1 MTQQDL
7 FKLKPLL
14 TVLLASFALAACSV
28 GPDYVRPQMDT
39 GPAVFKEGQNWKPAQ
54 PRDLAADGKWWEMF
68 GDPQLNA
75 LAEQVDISNQ
85 NLALAEANFRSAVAL
100 VQSSRSAYS
109 PTLAASAGASRG
121 RSGSAGSSSSSS
133 NSANS
138 SNSSGNSSSSGSV
151 RNSYTFSLTASW
163 EADIWGK
170 VRRDVESSQASAQ
183 ASAADLAGARLS
195 AQAQLAQNYL
205 QLRVLDAQQQLL
217 EDTVQAYQRSLQV
230 TQNQYAAGLV
240 AKSDVI
246 QAQTQLKSAQASALD
261 NGVTRAQVEHAIALL
276 VGKTPAEFSLP
287 RAPLTAVAPPVPQ
300 GVPSMLLERRPD
312 VAAAERRVASANA
325 KIGVAKAAYFP
336 SLTLSASGGYQ
347 SSTFADWF
355 TLPGR
360 VWSLGPQLAQTI
372 FDGGARAAATDQAI
386 ATYDGTVATYKQTV
400 LTAFQDVED
409 NLAALRIL
417 EQEAAVQGEALQA
430 ARQAVTLVT
439 NQYKAGTVSYVN
451 VITAQ
456 ATALSAELTSLN
468 ILNRRMA
475 ASVLLAKALGGGWD
489 GHSLDDLGTIGAAD
503 GRQGQGAEGK
513 RGLALSGLKA

>member
-14 TVLLASFALAACSV
+14 AMLVASLALAACSV

-39 GPAVFKEGQNWKPAQ
+39 GPAIFKEGQNWKPAQ
-54 PRDLAADGKWWEMF
+54 PRDLVADGKWWEMF

-75 LAEQVDISNQ
+75 LVAQVDISNQ

-109 PTLAASAGASRG
+109 PTLSASAGASRG
-121 RSGSAGSSSSSS
+121 SSGSAGASSS
-133 NSANS
+133 NAASGSSA
-138 SNSSGNSSSSGSV
+138 GSV
-151 RNSYTFSLTASW
+151 RNSYTFSLTAAW

-183 ASAADLAGARLS
+183 ASAADLAAARLS
-195 AQAQLAQNYL
+195 AQAQVAQNYL

-217 EDTVQAYQRSLQV
+217 EETVQAYERSLQV
-230 TQNQYAAGLV
+230 AQNQYAAGMV

-276 VGKTPAEFSLP
+276 VGKTPAQFALP
-287 RAPLTAVAPPVPQ
+287 RAPLAAVAPPVPQ

-400 LTAFQDVED
+400 LTAFQEVED

-430 ARQAVTLVT
+430 ARQAVTLVN

-456 ATALSAELTSLN
+456 ATALSAELSSLN

-489 GHSLDDLGTIGAAD
+489 EHSLDDLGSLQQQSAEKAKALKENAAL
-503 GRQGQGAEGK
+503 R
-513 RGLALSGLKA
+513 

>member
-1 MTQQDL
+1 MENRMTQQDL

-14 TVLLASFALAACSV
+14 AVLMAGFALTACSV
-28 GPDYVRPQMDT
+28 GPDYVRPQLEPA
-39 GPAVFKEGQNWKPAQ
+39 PAVFKEGQDWHPAQ
-54 PRDLAADGKWWEMF
+54 PRDLVADGKWWEMF
-68 GDPQLNA
+68 GDAQLNA
-75 LAEQVDISNQ
+75 LVAQVDVSNQ

-109 PTLAASAGASRG
+109 PTLAASASASR
-121 RSGSAGSSSSSS
+121 SGGSSSSSS
-133 NSANS
+133 TTSTS
-138 SNSSGNSSSSGSV
+138 TGSSGSV
-151 RNSYTFSLTASW
+151 RNSYNFALTASW

-170 VRRDVESSQASAQ
+170 VRRDVEASQASAQ
-183 ASAADLAGARLS
+183 ASAADLAAARLS

-205 QLRVLDAQQQLL
+205 QLRVLDAQQQVLQ
-217 EDTVQAYQRSLQV
+217 DTVEAYQRSYQL
-230 TQNQYAAGLV
+230 TQNQYAAGMV

-276 VGKTPAEFSLP
+276 VGKTPSTFSLP
-287 RAPLTAVAPPVPQ
+287 KAPLTAVAPPVPQ

-312 VAAAERRVASANA
+312 VAAAERRVAAANA

-347 SSTFADWF
+347 SSSFADWF

-372 FDGGARAAATDQAI
+372 FDGGARSAATDQAI
-386 ATYDGTVATYKQTV
+386 ASYDGTVATYKQTV

-417 EQEAAVQGEALQA
+417 EQEAAVQNEALLA

-439 NQYKAGTVSYVN
+439 NQYKAGTVSYVS

-468 ILNRRMA
+468 IINRRMA
-475 ASVLLAKALGGGWD
+475 ASVLLAKALGGSWD
-489 GHSLDDLGTIGAAD
+489 GHDLDDLGPLQRQQAEKAKALKDNAAL
-503 GRQGQGAEGK
+503 R
-513 RGLALSGLKA
+513 

>member
-1 MTQQDL
+1 MEKRMTQQDL

-14 TVLLASFALAACSV
+14 AVLMASLALAACSV
-28 GPDYVRPQMDT
+28 GPDYVRPQMEEA
-39 GPAVFKEGQNWKPAQ
+39 PAVFKEGQDWKPAQ
-54 PRDLAADGKWWEMF
+54 PRDLVNDGKWWEMF
-68 GDPQLNA
+68 GDAQLDA
-75 LAEQVDISNQ
+75 LVQQVDVSNQ

-109 PTLAASAGASRG
+109 PTLAASAGASRSG
-121 RSGSAGSSSSSS
+121 GSASSTSSSS
-133 NSANS
+133 A
-138 SNSSGNSSSSGSV
+138 SSGTGSV

-170 VRRDVESSQASAQ
+170 VRRDVEASQASAQ
-183 ASAADLAGARLS
+183 ASAADLAAARLS

-205 QLRVLDAQQQLL
+205 QLRVLDAQQQVL
-217 EDTVQAYQRSLQV
+217 EQTVQAYQRSYQL
-230 TQNQYAAGLV
+230 TQNQYAAGMV

-276 VGKTPAEFSLP
+276 VGKTPSTFSLP
-287 RAPLTAVAPPVPQ
+287 RAPLAAVAPPVPQ

-312 VAAAERRVASANA
+312 VAAAERRVAAANA

-347 SSTFADWF
+347 SSSFADWF

-372 FDGGARAAATDQAI
+372 FDGGARSAATDQAI
-386 ATYDGTVATYKQTV
+386 ASYDGTVATYKQTV
-400 LTAFQDVED
+400 LTAFQEVED

-417 EQEAAVQGEALQA
+417 EQEAAVQNEALLA

-439 NQYKAGTVSYVN
+439 NQYKAGTVSYVS

-456 ATALSAELTSLN
+456 ATALSAELNALS

-489 GHSLDDLGTIGAAD
+489 GHRLDDLGPLEQQQAD
-503 GRQGQGAEGK
+503 KSRAL
-513 RGLALSGLKA
+513 RGEVQ

>member
-1 MTQQDL
+1 MENRMTQQDL

-14 TVLLASFALAACSV
+14 AVLMAGFALTACSV
-28 GPDYVRPQMDT
+28 GPDYVRPQLEPA
-39 GPAVFKEGQNWKPAQ
+39 PAVFKEGQDWHPAQ
-54 PRDLAADGKWWEMF
+54 PRDLVADGKWWEMF
-68 GDPQLNA
+68 GDAQLNA
-75 LAEQVDISNQ
+75 LVAQVDVSNQ

-109 PTLAASAGASRG
+109 PTLAASASASR
-121 RSGSAGSSSSSS
+121 SGGSSSSSS
-133 NSANS
+133 TTSTS
-138 SNSSGNSSSSGSV
+138 TGSSGSV
-151 RNSYTFSLTASW
+151 RNSYNFALTASW

-170 VRRDVESSQASAQ
+170 VRRDVEASQASAQ
-183 ASAADLAGARLS
+183 ASAADLAAARLS

-205 QLRVLDAQQQLL
+205 QLRVLDAQQQVLQ
-217 EDTVQAYQRSLQV
+217 DTVEAYQRSYQL
-230 TQNQYAAGLV
+230 TQNQYAAGMV

-276 VGKTPAEFSLP
+276 VGKTPSTFSLP
-287 RAPLTAVAPPVPQ
+287 KAPLTAVAPPVPQ

-312 VAAAERRVASANA
+312 VAAAERRVAAANA

-347 SSTFADWF
+347 SSSFADWF

-372 FDGGARAAATDQAI
+372 FDGGARSAATDQAI
-386 ATYDGTVATYKQTV
+386 ASYDGTVATYKQTV

-417 EQEAAVQGEALQA
+417 EQEAAVQNEALLA

-439 NQYKAGTVSYVN
+439 NQYKAGTVSYVS

-468 ILNRRMA
+468 IINRRMA

-489 GHSLDDLGTIGAAD
+489 GHDLDDLGPLQRQQAEKAKALKDNAAL
-503 GRQGQGAEGK
+503 R
-513 RGLALSGLKA
+513 

>member
-1 MTQQDL
+1 MKQQQAL
-7 FKLKPLL
+7 MLKPLL
-14 TVLLASFALAACSV
+14 AALMASFALAACSV
-28 GPDYVRPQMDT
+28 GPDYARPQMEEA
-39 GPAVFKEGQNWKPAQ
+39 PAVFKEGQNWKPAQ
-54 PRDLAADGKWWEMF
+54 PRDLGADGKWWEMF

-75 LAEQVDISNQ
+75 LVAQVDISNQ
-85 NLALAEANFRSAVAL
+85 NLALAEANFRSALAL

-109 PTLAASAGASRG
+109 PTLDASASASRG
-121 RSGSAGSSSSSS
+121 RSGSSGSSSSSS
-133 NSANS
+133 
-138 SNSSGNSSSSGSV
+138 SSSSSGGSV
-151 RNSYTFSLTASW
+151 RNSYSFALNASW

-170 VRRDVESSQASAQ
+170 VRRDVEASQASAQ

-217 EDTVQAYQRSLQV
+217 EDTVQAYQRSYQL
-230 TQNQYAAGLV
+230 TQNQYAAGMV
-240 AKSDVI
+240 AKADVI

-276 VGKTPAEFSLP
+276 VGKTPSTFMLP
-287 RAPLTAVAPPVPQ
+287 KAPLAAAAPPIPQ

-355 TLPGR
+355 SLPGR
-360 VWSLGPQLAQTI
+360 VWSLGPQLAQNI
-372 FDGGARAAATDQAI
+372 FDGGARRAATAQAI
-386 ATYDGTVATYKQTV
+386 ASYDGTVAEYKQAV
-400 LTAFQDVED
+400 LTAFQEVED

-417 EQEAAVQGEALQA
+417 EQEADVQNEALQS

-456 ATALSAELTSLN
+456 ATALSAERTSLD

-489 GHSLDDLGTIGAAD
+489 SNSLADLAPL
-503 GRQGQGAEGK
+503 AEQSESK
-513 RGLALSGLKA
+513 AKGLKDNAALR

>member
-14 TVLLASFALAACSV
+14 AMLLASLALAACSV

-54 PRDLAADGKWWEMF
+54 PRDLVADGKWWEMF

-75 LAEQVDISNQ
+75 LVAQVDISNQ

-109 PTLAASAGASRG
+109 PTLSASAGASRG
-121 RSGSAGSSSSSS
+121 SSGSAGSTSS
-133 NSANS
+133 NAA
-138 SNSSGNSSSSGSV
+138 SGSGAGSV
-151 RNSYTFSLTASW
+151 RNSYTFSLTAAW

-183 ASAADLAGARLS
+183 ASAADLAAARLS
-195 AQAQLAQNYL
+195 AQAQVAQNYL

-217 EDTVQAYQRSLQV
+217 EETVQAYERSLQV
-230 TQNQYAAGLV
+230 AQNQYAAGMV

-276 VGKTPAEFSLP
+276 VGKTPAQFALA
-287 RAPLTAVAPPVPQ
+287 RAPLAAVAPPVPQ

-400 LTAFQDVED
+400 LTAFQEVED

-430 ARQAVTLVT
+430 ARQAVTLVN

-489 GHSLDDLGTIGAAD
+489 ERSLDDLGSLQQQSAEKAKALKENAAL
-503 GRQGQGAEGK
+503 R
-513 RGLALSGLKA
+513 

>member
-1 MTQQDL
+1 MTQPHP

-14 TVLLASFALAACSV
+14 AVLLASCALAACSV

-54 PRDLAADGKWWEMF
+54 PRDLTADGKWWEMF

-75 LAEQVDISNQ
+75 LIAQVDISNQ

-109 PTLAASAGASRG
+109 PTLSASAGASRAS
-121 RSGSAGSSSSSS
+121 SGSAGSSSGNGGST
-133 NSANS
+133 NGASA
-138 SNSSGNSSSSGSV
+138 GGV
-151 RNSYTFSLTASW
+151 RNSYTFSLTAAW
-163 EADIWGK
+163 EPDLWGK
-170 VRRDVESSQASAQ
+170 VRRDVEASQTSAQ
-183 ASAADLAGARLS
+183 ASAADLAAARLS
-195 AQAQLAQNYL
+195 AQAQVAQDYL

-230 TQNQYAAGLV
+230 TQNQYAAGMV

-287 RAPLTAVAPPVPQ
+287 RRPLTAVAPPVPQ

-312 VAAAERRVASANA
+312 VAAAERRVAAANA

-347 SSTFADWF
+347 SSSFSDWF

-386 ATYDGTVATYKQTV
+386 ANYDGTVATYKQTV

-417 EQEAAVQGEALQA
+417 EQEAAVQHEALLA

-489 GHSLDDLGTIGAAD
+489 EHSLDDLGPLEQQTAD
-503 GRQGQGAEGK
+503 KAK
-513 RGLALSGLKA
+513 ALKENAVLR

>member
-14 TVLLASFALAACSV
+14 AVLVASLALAACSV

-75 LAEQVDISNQ
+75 LVAQVDISNQ

-109 PTLAASAGASRG
+109 PTLSASAGASRG
-121 RSGSAGSSSSSS
+121 SSGSAGSSSSSAAS
-133 NSANS
+133 GSSA
-138 SNSSGNSSSSGSV
+138 GSV
-151 RNSYTFSLTASW
+151 RNSYTFSLTAAW

-183 ASAADLAGARLS
+183 ASAADLAAARLS
-195 AQAQLAQNYL
+195 AQAQVAQNYL

-217 EDTVQAYQRSLQV
+217 EETVQAYERSLQV
-230 TQNQYAAGLV
+230 AQNQYAAGMV

-276 VGKTPAEFSLP
+276 VGKTPAQFALP
-287 RAPLTAVAPPVPQ
+287 RAPLAAVAPPVPQ

-347 SSTFADWF
+347 SSSFADWF

-360 VWSLGPQLAQTI
+360 VWSLGPQLAQSI

-386 ATYDGTVATYKQTV
+386 ATYDGTVANYKQTV
-400 LTAFQDVED
+400 LTAFQEVED

-430 ARQAVTLVT
+430 ARQAVTLVN

-489 GHSLDDLGTIGAAD
+489 EHSLDDLGPLQQQSAEKAKALKENAAL
-503 GRQGQGAEGK
+503 R
-513 RGLALSGLKA
+513 

>member
-14 TVLLASFALAACSV
+14 AVLMAGFALTACSV
-28 GPDYVRPQMDT
+28 GPDYVRPQLEPA
-39 GPAVFKEGQNWKPAQ
+39 PAVFKEGQDWHPAQ
-54 PRDLAADGKWWEMF
+54 PRDLVADGKWWEMF
-68 GDPQLNA
+68 GDAQLNA
-75 LAEQVDISNQ
+75 LVAQVDVSNQ

-109 PTLAASAGASRG
+109 PTLAASASASR
-121 RSGSAGSSSSSS
+121 SGGSSSSSS
-133 NSANS
+133 TTSTS
-138 SNSSGNSSSSGSV
+138 TGSSGSV
-151 RNSYTFSLTASW
+151 RNSYNFALTASW

-170 VRRDVESSQASAQ
+170 VRRDVEASQASAQ
-183 ASAADLAGARLS
+183 ASAADLAAARLS

-205 QLRVLDAQQQLL
+205 QLRVLDAQQQVLQ
-217 EDTVQAYQRSLQV
+217 DTVEAYQRSYQL
-230 TQNQYAAGLV
+230 TQNQYAAGMV

-276 VGKTPAEFSLP
+276 VGKTPSTFSLP
-287 RAPLTAVAPPVPQ
+287 KAPLTAVAPPVPQ

-312 VAAAERRVASANA
+312 VAAAERRVAAANA

-347 SSTFADWF
+347 SSSFADWF

-372 FDGGARAAATDQAI
+372 FDGGARSAATDQAI
-386 ATYDGTVATYKQTV
+386 ASYDGTVATYKQTV

-417 EQEAAVQGEALQA
+417 EQEAAVQNEALLA

-439 NQYKAGTVSYVN
+439 NQYKAGTVSYVS

-468 ILNRRMA
+468 IINRRMA

-489 GHSLDDLGTIGAAD
+489 GHDLADLGPLQRQQVEKAKALKDNAAL
-503 GRQGQGAEGK
+503 R
-513 RGLALSGLKA
+513 